1 MSLIGA
7 LVGYVLSAFI
17 LLLIVRMVLDWSG
30 VLANGPQWVGRV
42 RGVTHAWT
50 EPVIAPVRRR
60 LRPVRAGGMAFDLA
74 FTAVVFLGVCLR
86 GGGVSLWRRR
96 GGGCIFRA
104 WFGRPPR
111 GERGVGACGGGVL
124 LGGGW
129 SG

>member
-17 LLLIVRMVLDWSG
+17 LLLIVRMVLDWTG
-30 VLANGPQWVGRV
+30 VFAANGAAWVGRV

-74 FTAVVFLGVCLR
+74 FTAVFVAALILR
-86 GGGVSLWRRR
+86 GIAFSL
-96 GGGCIFRA
+96 
-104 WFGRPPR
+104 
-111 GERGVGACGGGVL
+111 
-124 LGGGW
+124 
-129 SG
+129 

>member
-17 LLLIVRMVLDWSG
+17 LLLIVRMVLDWTG
-30 VLANGPQWVGRV
+30 VLAGGPQWVGRV

-74 FTAVVFLGVCLR
+74 FTAVFFAALILR
-86 GGGVSLWRRR
+86 SIAFSL
-96 GGGCIFRA
+96 
-104 WFGRPPR
+104 
-111 GERGVGACGGGVL
+111 
-124 LGGGW
+124 
-129 SG
+129 